1 MNGVRP
7 NGYYQPEALQK
18 RSRERAGEVG
28 DRRLE
33 ASVTNGADGAF
44 RIRRVMV
51 EKSAEQSK
59 NEQGD
64 QGRSHCGRAECGA
77 DFSMTVQH

>member
-1 MNGVRP
+1 MNRDRWGAWNERRKVEAGMNGVRP

-51 EKSAEQSK
+51 EKSAE
-59 NEQGD
+59 
-64 QGRSHCGRAECGA
+64 
-77 DFSMTVQH
+77 